1 MRHFVLP
8 PEYTAFGRH
17 TISGESFHYLCRVR
31 RYAVGEAF
39 DATDGRGGVYRCS
52 VLELTDN
59 SCTIEVAAASAGRT
73 AAGDARAPQ
82 QSVSITLFQALPKGR
97 KLEQI
102 IRQTTETGVAHI
114 VPFSSRFCVAEAVS
128 GQRLHAKLQRWR
140 AIARQA
146 VQQCGSTLV
155 PAVEAPIELEQIPL
169 VGDAFDLGL
178 LFHQQPLAQQTL
190 HGYLERG
197 PQRVA
202 IVIGAEGG
210 LADEEIDFLCRDR
223 GFHPAHLGP
232 TVLRCETAA
241 LYAVAAVQ
249 TILREIEHWSRR

>member
-17 TISGESFHYLCRVR
+17 TLSGENFHYLCRVR
-31 RYAVGEAF
+31 RYAAGDLF
-39 DATDGRGGVYRCS
+39 DATDGSGGVYRCS
-52 VLELTDN
+52 VLELTDS

-73 AAGDARAPQ
+73 VTGDARAPQ
-82 QSVSITLFQALPKGR
+82 QTVTITLFQALPKGR

-102 IRQTTETGVAHI
+102 IRQTTETGVARI

-128 GQRLHAKLQRWR
+128 GQRLYAKLQRWR
-140 AIARQA
+140 TIARQA

-155 PAVEAPIELEQIPL
+155 PAIEAPIELEQIPA
-169 VGDAFDLGL
+169 VGGAFDLGL

-190 HGYLERG
+190 HGYLEHG

-210 LADEEIDFLCRDR
+210 LADEEIDFLCRAR

-232 TVLRCETAA
+232 TVLRSETAA

-249 TILREIEHWSRR
+249 TIVREIETWSKS